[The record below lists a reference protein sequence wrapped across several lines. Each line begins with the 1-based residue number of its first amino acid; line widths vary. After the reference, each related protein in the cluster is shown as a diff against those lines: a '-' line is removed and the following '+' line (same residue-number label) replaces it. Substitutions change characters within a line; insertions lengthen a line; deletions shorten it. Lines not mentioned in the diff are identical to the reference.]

1 MSKNLTI
8 IMAFMIG
15 YIVSDL
21 VDNLNGSLVSPA
33 YAEVGGKDAS
43 ALLDDYDF
51 TSAVESH
58 LYTNSVAIYDIARIV
73 FREEMQKCGISGY
86 DISYLSINCMNF

>member
-1 MSKNLTI
+1 M
-8 IMAFMIG
+8 
-15 YIVSDL
+15 
-21 VDNLNGSLVSPA
+21 SPA

-58 LYTNSVAIYDIARIV
+58 LAN
-73 FREEMQKCGISGY
+73 
-86 DISYLSINCMNF
+86 LS

>member
-1 MSKNLTI
+1 MSKTTTI

-21 VDNLNGSLVSPA
+21 VDNLSGSLVGPA

-58 LYTNSVAIYDIARIV
+58 LYSNSAAIIHIARIV
-73 FREEMQKCGISGY
+73 FHEEMRKCGISGY
-86 DISYLSINCMNF
+86 DISYYRSTV

>member
-1 MSKNLTI
+1 MSRTVTI
-8 IMAFMIG
+8 MMAFMIG

-21 VDNLNGSLVSPA
+21 VDNLSGSLVSPA
-33 YAEVGGKDAS
+33 YAEVDGKDAS

-51 TSAVESH
+51 TSAVENH
-58 LYTNSVAIYDIARIV
+58 LYTNSVAVYDIARIV

-86 DISYLSINCMNF
+86 DISYLSINCVNY